1 MKRTIPAVTTAFSLK
16 TLQHLYMLCSNVSDY
31 LYYAMLG
38 LGIFYLLFTIISK
51 LVNQKRYVSSK
62 RQTTLKKNKM
72 IIHDTGYKAFETRV
86 NDIVSINEHQN
97 FAGFI
102 LTTPFKI
109 GGTGS
114 KFGVKKKD

>member
-1 MKRTIPAVTTAFSLK
+1 
-16 TLQHLYMLCSNVSDY
+16 
-31 LYYAMLG
+31 
-38 LGIFYLLFTIISK
+38 
-51 LVNQKRYVSSK
+51 
-62 RQTTLKKNKM
+62 M